1 MTLNLWIITGLTM
14 VATGGIVH
22 VFIYPHL
29 SGERLA
35 EKRQAALRSSGPKR
49 SADRQADAANRRKQ
63 IAETLKELGESG
75 KRRKQ
80 SLDARIAQAG
90 LSWSRKKFIVASLVS
105 AALLGGLVWLTGAH
119 SRCRAC
125 RVGRRVRFAS
135 MGT

>member
-63 IAETLKELGESG
+63 IAETLKEHGESG

-80 SLDARIAQAG
+80 SLDARIAQTG

-105 AALLGGLVWLTGAH
+105 YRFH
-119 SRCRAC
+119 S
-125 RVGRRVRFAS
+125 
-135 MGT
+135 

>member
-22 VFIYPHL
+22 AFIHPHL

-35 EKRQAALRSSGPKR
+35 EKRQAALRSSGPKP

-63 IAETLKELGESG
+63 IAETLKELGE
-75 KRRKQ
+75 RRKQ

-90 LSWSRKKFIVASLVS
+90 LSWNRKKFIVASLVS
-105 AALLGGLVWLTGAH
+105 AALLGGL
-119 SRCRAC
+119 
-125 RVGRRVRFAS
+125 
-135 MGT
+135 